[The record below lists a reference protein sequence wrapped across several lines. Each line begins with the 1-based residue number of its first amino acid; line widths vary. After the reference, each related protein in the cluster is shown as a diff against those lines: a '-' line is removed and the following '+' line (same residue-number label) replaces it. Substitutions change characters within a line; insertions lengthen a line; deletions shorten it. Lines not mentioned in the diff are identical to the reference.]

1 MRPHTKF
8 LTAVWGEAYVERFA
22 SLSLPSF
29 LAPGNLPAL
38 AESTDLE
45 VLIMTAARDV
55 PYFERH
61 AAFKKLRATCPVRFI
76 PIDDLIVGAVYGV
89 TLTLAYA
96 RAMLDSGPAMVGRH
110 FVFMNADF
118 VLADGSLRSLARHIA
133 AGRSIV
139 LAPSFRASAEPLEPA
154 LREAVDPAAGTLV
167 MPSRDMLKRAM
178 AYPHPTTIA
187 KTVTQSLCHSVHPN
201 QLFWQIDSG
210 TLLARYYLIFMLCLK
225 PERPLSGVDAFC
237 DYGFVPELCPSGDT
251 VVMDDSDAFLM
262 LELQRRSQELFYLR
276 FGAQSDADIA
286 ASLSEWT
293 TREHRRNA
301 EHDIV
306 FHIGELPPRIAEVKA
321 QASAKIRRI
330 AERLGPPLPQAGH
343 PYWVGSLRI
352 FRRQHAA
359 RGNSVLP
366 PELSARHAPG
376 GPALPLK
383 LRLYEGA
390 GAYLASWYTRL
401 LGDPPL
407 VTALNPHWLDYRHLG
422 DTIASIT
429 RQTGARLL
437 VIREMPELVDP
448 LFAADAPVAFASLSD
463 ARSGELRAP
472 GGRITHV
479 LIYVQHPEARH
490 LQAVVLACRRVLEPG
505 TQCVAFLH
513 KRRGEIH
520 PDDLMAESLSYL
532 EGDVGAT
539 GHSAMRSSVGSWFK
553 RFNGELFTALGEHYK
568 RYGVIALLWVAPALV
583 ALAPSVA
590 ATNLLLRHQSRRNKP
605 RRGYSSVAIDLG
617 VL

>member
-1 MRPHTKF
+1 MRPQTKF

-38 AESTDLE
+38 AAATELE

-61 AAFKKLRATCPVRFI
+61 AAFRKLRTTCPVRFI
-76 PIDDLIVGAVYGV
+76 AIDDLIVGAVYGV

-96 RAMLDSGPAMVGRH
+96 RAIVDSGAAMVGRH

-118 VLADGSLRSLARHIA
+118 VLADGSLASLAQHIA

-154 LREAVDPAAGTLV
+154 LRAAVDPAATTLA
-167 MPSRDMLKRAM
+167 MPARDMLKLAM
-178 AYPHPTTIA
+178 AHPHPTTIA

-201 QLFWQIDSG
+201 QLFWQVDSA
-210 TLLARYYLIFMLCLK
+210 TLLARYYLIFMLCLR
-225 PERPLSGVDAFC
+225 PERPLQGVDAFC
-237 DYGFVPELCPSGDT
+237 DYGFVPALCPSGDT

-276 FGAQSDADIA
+276 FGPQSDADIA

-293 TREHRRNA
+293 TGEHRRNA

-306 FHIGELPPRIAEVKA
+306 FHIGEVPPRLAEVKA
-321 QASAKIRRI
+321 QASARIRRI
-330 AERLGPPLPQAGH
+330 AERLGPTLPHAGH

-352 FRRQHAA
+352 FGRLHAA
-359 RGNSVLP
+359 RG
-366 PELSARHAPG
+366 HA
-376 GPALPLK
+376 ALPAELAT
-383 LRLYEGA
+383 GA
-390 GAYLASWYTRL
+390 ASGAAAPPVKSFLADWYTRL

-407 VTALNPHWLDYRHLG
+407 VTPLNPHWLDYRHLG

-429 RQTGARLL
+429 RQAGARLL

-448 LFAADAPVAFASLSD
+448 LFAPDAPVEFASLSD

-472 GGRITHV
+472 VGRITHV

-490 LQAVVLACRRVLEPG
+490 LQAVVLACRKVLEPG

-520 PDDLMAESLSYL
+520 PDDLMAESLAYL
-532 EGDVGAT
+532 EGEVGAT

-568 RYGVIALLWVAPALV
+568 RYGVIALLWVAPALL

-590 ATNLLLRHQSRRNKP
+590 ATNLLLRHQSRHGKP

-617 VL
+617 TLSR